1 MSDYEVDYSM
11 LVPEYGVLNIYDAVN
26 ADDAEM
32 KALKQLTTELPDATE
47 VEIEAVKEII
57 K

>member
-11 LVPEYGVLNIYDAVN
+11 LVPEYGVLNIHDAIN

-32 KALKQLTTELPDATE
+32 KALKKLTAELPDATDI
-47 VEIEAVKEII
+47 EIEAVKEII

>member
-1 MSDYEVDYSM
+1 MINYEVDYSM
-11 LVPEYGVLNIYDAVN
+11 LVPEYGVLNVEAIN

-32 KALKQLTTELPDATE
+32 KALKRLTTDAPGASDI
-47 VEIEAVKEII
+47 EIEMVREI

>member
-11 LVPEYGVLNIYDAVN
+11 LIPEYGVLNIHDAVN

-32 KALKQLTTELPDATE
+32 KALKKLTAELPDATDI
-47 VEIEAVKEII
+47 EIEAVKEII